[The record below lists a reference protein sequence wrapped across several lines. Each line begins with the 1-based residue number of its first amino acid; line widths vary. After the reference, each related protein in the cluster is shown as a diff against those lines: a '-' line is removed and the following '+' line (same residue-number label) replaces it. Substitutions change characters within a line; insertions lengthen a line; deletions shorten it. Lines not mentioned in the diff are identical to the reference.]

1 MKYTLIYTGEFK
13 RNVKKCVKRG
23 YDLTLLQNVISIL
36 QMKGELPKEY
46 SPHKLMGN
54 YKGYWECHV
63 MPDWLLLWKQN
74 DKELILT
81 LYKTGTHSDIFQNR
95 GVICK
100 DEKEYY

>member
-46 SPHKLMGN
+46 FPYKLMGN

-81 LYKTGTHSDIFQNR
+81 LYKTGTHSDIFQ
-95 GVICK
+95 K
-100 DEKEYY
+100 

>member
-1 MKYTLIYTGEFK
+1 MHNVWNSMKYTLIYTGEFK

-36 QMKGELPKEY
+36 QMKGELPKDY

-81 LYKTGTHSDIFQNR
+81 LYKTGTHSDIFQ
-95 GVICK
+95 K
-100 DEKEYY
+100 

>member
-46 SPHKLMGN
+46 SPHKLIWVTTKAIGN
-54 YKGYWECHV
+54 VMLCQIGYCSENK
-63 MPDWLLLWKQN
+63 MIKN
-74 DKELILT
+74 
-81 LYKTGTHSDIFQNR
+81 
-95 GVICK
+95 
-100 DEKEYY
+100 

>member
-63 MPDWLLLWKQN
+63 MPDWLLPWKQN

-81 LYKTGTHSDIFQNR
+81 LYKTGTHSDIFQ
-95 GVICK
+95 K
-100 DEKEYY
+100 

>member
-54 YKGYWECHV
+54 SKAIGNVMLCQIGYCSGNK
-63 MPDWLLLWKQN
+63 MIKN
-74 DKELILT
+74 
-81 LYKTGTHSDIFQNR
+81 
-95 GVICK
+95 
-100 DEKEYY
+100 

>member
-63 MPDWLLLWKQN
+63 MSDWLLLWKQN

-81 LYKTGTHSDIFQNR
+81 LYKTGTHSDIFQ
-95 GVICK
+95 K
-100 DEKEYY
+100 

>member
-13 RNVKKCVKRG
+13 RNVKKCAKRG
-23 YDLTLLQNVISIL
+23 YDLSLLQNVINIL

-46 SPHKLMGN
+46 SPHKLLGN

-74 DKELILT
+74 DNELILT
-81 LYKTGTHSDIFQNR
+81 LYKTGTHSDIFQ
-95 GVICK
+95 K
-100 DEKEYY
+100 

>member
-36 QMKGELPKEY
+36 QMKGELPKDY

-81 LYKTGTHSDIFQNR
+81 LYKTGTHSDIFQ
-95 GVICK
+95 K
-100 DEKEYY
+100 

>member
-74 DKELILT
+74 DKELILA
-81 LYKTGTHSDIFQNR
+81 LYKTGTHSDIFQ
-95 GVICK
+95 K
-100 DEKEYY
+100 

>member
-1 MKYTLIYTGEFK
+1 MKYKLIYTGEFK

-81 LYKTGTHSDIFQNR
+81 LYKTGTHSDIFQ
-95 GVICK
+95 K
-100 DEKEYY
+100 